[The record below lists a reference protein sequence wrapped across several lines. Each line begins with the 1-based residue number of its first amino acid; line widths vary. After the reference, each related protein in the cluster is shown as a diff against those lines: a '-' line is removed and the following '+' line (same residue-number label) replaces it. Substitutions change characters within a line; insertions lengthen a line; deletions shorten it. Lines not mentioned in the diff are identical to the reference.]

1 MPAYQSLWKGLRTY
15 AWFVAA
21 AWALI
26 VAVTTT
32 QLLLTGSFEV
42 GPALGWALRD
52 WLPWLA
58 LAPLVAWLSVIFPFG
73 RKTWPLS
80 LLVHM
85 IACVLVVALCAA
97 SARWL
102 MPPPSLRWPAQRS
115 WRSRSGRLAGA
126 GGPAAPSGVAGA
138 PAGPTVG
145 PVPGGDEAGQP
156 ARPEVALHPGDA
168 AHVSGDA
175 SHPPAD
181 FARPPGEG
189 LRPGGDFGPPPDG
202 MMRGLSD
209 GPGRFGRAGFG
220 PGGRS
225 SGWMSGFDFQRAR
238 IQVPIYWLIVSVMSA
253 LVQYRNSQEKDRRAA
268 ELSASL
274 AKANLQALQHQLQP
288 HFLFNALNAIAA
300 LVHSNPAAAD
310 DMIANLSDLLRMSLD
325 LSREPEIPLRREME
339 ILSCY
344 LDIERARF
352 QDRLE
357 VKVDVE
363 PAALDAWLPA
373 LLLQPLVENAVRH
386 GLEAKT
392 KSAPVAITARVT
404 DGTLHLTV
412 ADRGPGL
419 TAAAD
424 GSIKDGIGLTNTRA
438 RLHELYGA
446 RGTLTVTNAPAGG
459 CVATAILPYH
469 LKPIAE
475 LGVAS

>member
-1 MPAYQSLWKGLRTY
+1 MPVYRSLWKGLRTY

-26 VAVTTT
+26 VAVTTA

-42 GPALGWALRD
+42 GPALRWALMD
-52 WLPWLA
+52 WLPWLG

-85 IACVLVVALCAA
+85 TACVVVVVACAVT
-97 SARWL
+97 ARWL
-102 MPPPSLRWPAQRS
+102 MPAPLSRWPAQRA
-115 WRSRSGRLAGA
+115 WRSR
-126 GGPAAPSGVAGA
+126 
-138 PAGPTVG
+138 VG
-145 PVPGGDEAGQP
+145 SDEAI
-156 ARPEVALHPGDA
+156 
-168 AHVSGDA
+168 
-175 SHPPAD
+175 HPPD
-181 FARPPGEG
+181 EENRPPE
-189 LRPGGDFGPPPDG
+189 G
-202 MMRGLSD
+202 MMRGPGD
-209 GPGRFGRAGFG
+209 GPGRFGRQGFG

-225 SGWMSGFDFQRAR
+225 PAWMTVFDFQRAR

-253 LVQYRNSQEKDRRAA
+253 LMHYRVSQEKDRRAA

-325 LSREPEIPLRREME
+325 LSREPEIPLRRELE

-357 VKVDVE
+357 VSMEVE

-373 LLLQPLVENAVRH
+373 LLLQPLVENAVHH

-392 KSAPVAITARVT
+392 KLAPIAITARIA
-404 DGTLHLTV
+404 DGDLHLTV

-419 TAAAD
+419 ATLAD
-424 GSIKDGIGLTNTRA
+424 GSIKDGIGLANTRA
-438 RLHELYGA
+438 RLRELYGE
-446 RGTLTVTNAPAGG
+446 RGSLKITNGPGGG
-459 CVATAILPYH
+459 CVATAILPH
-469 LKPIAE
+469 HVKPIAD
-475 LGVAS
+475 LGVASLE

>member
-1 MPAYQSLWKGLRTY
+1 MPVYRSLWKGLRTY

-26 VAVTTT
+26 VAVTTA

-42 GPALGWALRD
+42 GPALRWALMD
-52 WLPWLA
+52 WLPWLG

-85 IACVLVVALCAA
+85 TACVLVVVGCAVT
-97 SARWL
+97 ARWL
-102 MPPPSLRWPAQRS
+102 MPAPMPRWPAQRA
-115 WRSRSGRLAGA
+115 WRSRTGAGWSAASGRAEHALDSDAGRPTGTGAPSAA
-126 GGPAAPSGVAGA
+126 GSAVGSSAPAAPSS
-138 PAGPTVG
+138 
-145 PVPGGDEAGQP
+145 DEAGEP
-156 ARPEVALHPGDA
+156 ARPEA
-168 AHVSGDA
+168 AIHSPDEA
-175 SHPPAD
+175 NHPP
-181 FARPPGEG
+181 GG
-189 LRPGGDFGPPPDG
+189 LGSPEG
-202 MMRGLSD
+202 MMRGPGD
-209 GPGRFGRAGFG
+209 GPGRFGRQGFG

-225 SGWMSGFDFQRAR
+225 PAWITGFDFQRAR

-253 LVQYRNSQEKDRRAA
+253 LVHYRVSQEKDRRAA

-357 VKVDVE
+357 VKVEVE

-373 LLLQPLVENAVRH
+373 LLLQPLVENAVHH

-392 KSAPVAITARVT
+392 KLAPIAITARIA
-404 DGTLHLTV
+404 DGNLHLTV

-419 TAAAD
+419 ATLAD
-424 GSIKDGIGLTNTRA
+424 GSIKDGIGLANTRA
-438 RLHELYGA
+438 RLRELYGERA
-446 RGTLTVTNAPAGG
+446 SLKITNGPEGG
-459 CVATAILPYH
+459 CVATAILPH
-469 LKPIAE
+469 HVKPIAE
-475 LGVAS
+475 LGVASSE

>member
-1 MPAYQSLWKGLRTY
+1 MPVYRSLWKGLRTY

-26 VAVTTT
+26 VAVNTA

-42 GPALGWALRD
+42 GPALRWALMD

-85 IACVLVVALCAA
+85 TACVLVVVGCAVM
-97 SARWL
+97 ARWL
-102 MPPPSLRWPAQRS
+102 IPAPMAHWPAQRA
-115 WRSRSGRLAGA
+115 WRSR
-126 GGPAAPSGVAGA
+126 
-138 PAGPTVG
+138 
-145 PVPGGDEAGQP
+145 
-156 ARPEVALHPGDA
+156 
-168 AHVSGDA
+168 
-175 SHPPAD
+175 
-181 FARPPGEG
+181 
-189 LRPGGDFGPPPDG
+189 
-202 MMRGLSD
+202 
-209 GPGRFGRAGFG
+209 

-225 SGWMSGFDFQRAR
+225 PAWMNHFDFQRAR
-238 IQVPIYWLIVSVMSA
+238 IQAPIYWLIVSVMSA
-253 LVQYRNSQEKDRRAA
+253 LVHYRASQEKDRRAA

-310 DMIANLSDLLRMSLD
+310 DMIANLSDLLRRSLD
-325 LSREPEIPLRREME
+325 LSREPEIPLCREME

-344 LDIERARF
+344 LEIERARF

-357 VKVDVE
+357 VKVEVE

-373 LLLQPLVENAVRH
+373 LLLQPLVENAVHH

-392 KSAPVAITARVT
+392 RSAPIAITARIA
-404 DGTLHLTV
+404 DGYLHLTV
-412 ADRGPGL
+412 ADRGPGVA
-419 TAAAD
+419 TRAD
-424 GSIKDGIGLTNTRA
+424 GTIKDGIGLANTRA
-438 RLHELYGA
+438 RLQELYGERA
-446 RGTLTVTNAPAGG
+446 SLKITNGPGGG
-459 CVATAILPYH
+459 CVATAILPH
-469 LKPIAE
+469 HVKPIAE
-475 LGVAS
+475 LGVASSE